1 MKRQYILMDK
11 SRIERALKRM
21 SIQVLEG
28 LRADR
33 QLVIVGLNERG
44 YTTAKQLVNYLH
56 ESVVPESIELCKL
69 DFNSTSSGKPLPNCT
84 EKNVI
89 IVDDVIFS
97 GKTMFDAITAVS
109 GTGDPSKVE
118 LLTLVD
124 RGHRRYPVA
133 ASIFGIEVPTKFGE
147 HIEVMLNA
155 GGLEQVILFKN

>member
-1 MKRQYILMDK
+1 MKRQFVLMDK

-21 SIQVLEG
+21 SIQILEG
-28 LRADR
+28 LDSES

-44 YTTAKQLVNYLH
+44 FTTAKQLVKYLY
-56 ESVVPESIELCKL
+56 ESIDPSSIEFCKL
-69 DFNSTSSGKPLPNCT
+69 DFNSTSGRKPLPNCT

-109 GTGDPSKVE
+109 DTGDPSKVE
-118 LLTLVD
+118 LLALVD
-124 RGHRRYPVA
+124 RGHRRYPLA

>member
-1 MKRQYILMDK
+1 MKRQFVLMDK
-11 SRIERALKRM
+11 PRIERALKRM

-28 LRADR
+28 LDADS

-44 YTTAKQLVNYLH
+44 YATAKQLVNYLY
-56 ESVVPESIELCKL
+56 ESVDPNSIELSKL
-69 DFNSTSSGKPLPNCT
+69 DFNSTSSGTPLPNCT

-155 GGLEQVILFKN
+155 GKLEQVILFKN